1 MDSIT
6 QFTLGACVGVAVL
19 GRKIG
24 PGRAALTGGVL
35 GTLPDLDV
43 FLTHDDPIES
53 FVQHRGWSH
62 SLFVHAALTPVLG
75 EVVRRSFK
83 ALSDDRARVWL
94 AVFMCLATHALLDA
108 CTIYGTR
115 LFWPFWTAPVSLGS
129 IFIIDPLYTIPLLIA
144 TVWAG
149 FSRCW
154 TPRYGYVPGIA
165 LGLSTA
171 YLAWSL
177 LAQQVVTGKANDLLA
192 SHGIGPDQMIATPTP
207 FNTLF
212 WNVIG
217 IDDDTSFTLY
227 MPVFGRSGDTA
238 FYAYRRNLQINP
250 CSPDDDRIARVAEFS
265 QGYYRIMVQGDEVSV
280 ADLRMGL
287 SPNYAFRFILGQLD
301 GGTLMPAPTRKTE
314 GRGNIGEDIDWLLS
328 NLSGNPATR
337 PAEAAARTELTR
349 YAAIAKEPGSTRAC

>member
-6 QFTLGACVGVAVL
+6 QFALGACVGVAVL
-19 GRKIG
+19 GRKMS

-53 FVQHRGWSH
+53 FVRHRGWSH
-62 SLFVHAALTPVLG
+62 SLFVHAAVTPVLG

-94 AVFMCLATHALLDA
+94 AVFLCLATHALLDA

-115 LFWPFWTAPVSLGS
+115 LFWPFWTPPISIGS
-129 IFIIDPLYTIPLLIA
+129 IFIIDPLYTIPLLVA

-149 FSRCW
+149 FSRRW
-154 TPRYGYVPGIA
+154 TPRYGRVLTIG

-171 YLAWSL
+171 YLTWSL
-177 LAQQVVTGKANDLLA
+177 LAQQFVTGKANELLA

-217 IDDDTSFTLY
+217 IDGDTSFSLH
-227 MPVFGRSGDTA
+227 MPIFGHPEDTA
-238 FYAYRRNLQINP
+238 LYAYRRNLQIKP

-265 QGYYRIMVQGDEVSV
+265 QGYYRIIVQGDEVSV

-287 SPNYAFRFILGQLD
+287 SPDYAFRFVLGRLD
-301 GGTLMPAPTRKTE
+301 GGTLVPAATRKTE
-314 GRGNIGEDIDWLLS
+314 GRGNVREDLDWLLA
-328 NLSGNPATR
+328 NLSGNHLTR
-337 PAEAAARTELTR
+337 PAEASARMDFPR
-349 YAAIAKEPGSTRAC
+349 YADVATSPESTRAC